1 LISVKEFQQT
11 SKHYGAELEIIEGGS
26 HDLMLDEEFEKTANA
41 IFSWLKKKLNIFPD
55 LATLNPNKMAKG
67 MNSQKAAKK
76 EPAKTPKEKKEEKRE
91 KKKAGYQ

>member
-1 LISVKEFQQT
+1 LISN
-11 SKHYGAELEIIEGGS
+11 Y
-26 HDLMLDEEFEKTANA
+26 
-41 IFSWLKKKLNIFPD
+41 FPD
-55 LATLNPNKMAKG
+55 LAILNPKKMAKG

>member
-1 LISVKEFQQT
+1 MSEFQKWKNRIK
-11 SKHYGAELEIIEGGS
+11 KHISNY
-26 HDLMLDEEFEKTANA
+26 
-41 IFSWLKKKLNIFPD
+41 FPD
-55 LATLNPNKMAKG
+55 LAILNPNKMAKG